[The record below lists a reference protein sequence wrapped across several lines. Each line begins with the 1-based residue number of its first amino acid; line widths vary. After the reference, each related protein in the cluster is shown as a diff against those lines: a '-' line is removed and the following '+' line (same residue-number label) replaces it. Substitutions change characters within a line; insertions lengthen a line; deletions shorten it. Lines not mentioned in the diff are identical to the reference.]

1 VAGFFVLIVWA
12 GIGLLLPAC
21 HPLSPG
27 RPLAGFDR
35 SPSAPRAGKT
45 VSPAAPLIA
54 LGDSITA
61 AGPWSEAFPG
71 RSVLNAGISGNT
83 TVDLLGRLDVLPGL
97 GGATVVLMAGINDL
111 LQGEAPAPVA
121 DRILR
126 IRRELLAR
134 GAARV
139 VVVATLP
146 VKRPAGAPAA
156 SPLCGTSTAGSVA
169 PFPAQTFSISRT
181 CWPMAP
187 AYAVPWD
194 WMACI
199 SGRRVTASGSRG
211 WRPCCKLLSW
221 LWPEG
226 HAP

>member
-1 VAGFFVLIVWA
+1 MAGFFVLIVWA

-45 VSPAAPLIA
+45 VSPIAPLIA

-97 GGATVVLMAGINDL
+97 GGATLPCEAARWGPRCLAPVQDLNRRLRGAVPSADFLDLTDL
-111 LQGEAPAPVA
+111 LADGAGLRRSMGLDGLHLGPQGYSLWFKRLEAM
-121 DRILR
+121 L
-126 IRRELLAR
+126 
-134 GAARV
+134 
-139 VVVATLP
+139 
-146 VKRPAGAPAA
+146 
-156 SPLCGTSTAGSVA
+156 
-169 PFPAQTFSISRT
+169 
-181 CWPMAP
+181 
-187 AYAVPWD
+187 
-194 WMACI
+194 
-199 SGRRVTASGSRG
+199 
-211 WRPCCKLLSW
+211 
-221 LWPEG
+221 
-226 HAP
+226 

>member
-1 VAGFFVLIVWA
+1 MTPPRPASPRLRLPPVAGFFVLIVWA

-83 TVDLLGRLDVLPGL
+83 TVDLLGRLDLLPGL
-97 GGATVVLMAGINDL
+97 GGGH
-111 LQGEAPAPVA
+111 PA
-121 DRILR
+121 L
-126 IRRELLAR
+126 
-134 GAARV
+134 
-139 VVVATLP
+139 
-146 VKRPAGAPAA
+146 
-156 SPLCGTSTAGSVA
+156 
-169 PFPAQTFSISRT
+169 
-181 CWPMAP
+181 
-187 AYAVPWD
+187 
-194 WMACI
+194 
-199 SGRRVTASGSRG
+199 
-211 WRPCCKLLSW
+211 
-221 LWPEG
+221 
-226 HAP
+226 

>member
-1 VAGFFVLIVWA
+1 MIVWA

-83 TVDLLGRLDVLPGL
+83 TVDLLGRLDSLPGL

-111 LQGEAPAPVA
+111 LRGEAPAPVA
-121 DRILR
+121 DRMLR

-146 VKRPAGAPAA
+146 CEVARWGPRCLAPVQDLNRRLGDAVPAA
-156 SPLCGTSTAGSVA
+156 DFLDLTALVA
-169 PFPAQTFSISRT
+169 DGAGLRRSLGVDGLHLGPRGYSLWLERLR
-181 CWPMAP
+181 PM
-187 AYAVPWD
+187 
-194 WMACI
+194 
-199 SGRRVTASGSRG
+199 
-211 WRPCCKLLSW
+211 L
-221 LWPEG
+221 
-226 HAP
+226 